1 MNEKSLLTLLA
12 FVFVAA
18 STLGCSSMPGAK
30 FFQGLAPSSSA
41 ENKGDPVKKTASE
54 EKSGQPAKTEPQK
67 KVAASKPMAPG
78 ADKYCDSLE
87 GSYTATDNLKGM
99 LMEVASPSSLL
110 DQLTGSKNLG
120 DQVKEVSKKYL
131 WLPMPIERSIGEQ
144 LHAKFLSK
152 NQIVDRDSK
161 GEKALY
167 EKVEGA
173 LAVAKRDYAIMPYE
187 VKLFIVESDQ
197 LNAEAVPGGRIYVHK
212 RAVEELEPETLQLV
226 LGHELAHIAK
236 RHLSMQ
242 LQQRIVDVGMGKEVF
257 EKMMKGTGP
266 NDLAKMFQ
274 GEHVLQRFLNNFAS
288 YVRDQEL
295 QADACAIREMVY
307 ADGNPIA
314 ARDEYL
320 SKRGSSTAKSPTKNI
335 SKDLFKIDVTQHPDD
350 ATRDSFFKEAKDY
363 HVGARRQLTSRAR

>member
-1 MNEKSLLTLLA
+1 MKESRLLMLLTCFFVVSFMFGCSNLA
-12 FVFVAA
+12 GMKIFQGNATNSTATNNEVPAKTAA
-18 STLGCSSMPGAK
+18 S
-30 FFQGLAPSSSA
+30 A
-41 ENKGDPVKKTASE
+41 ES
-54 EKSGQPAKTEPQK
+54 SGQPAKPSPQK
-67 KVAASKPMAPG
+67 KVVTNKPVAPG

-87 GSYTATDNLKGM
+87 GSYSATDNVKGV
-99 LMEVASPSSLL
+99 LMEMVSSGSIL
-110 DQLTGSKNLG
+110 DQLKGTKNLE
-120 DQVKEVSKKYL
+120 DQVKEISKKYL
-131 WLPMPIERSIGEQ
+131 WLPLPIERSIGEQ
-144 LHAKFLSK
+144 LHAKFLGN
-152 NQIVDRDSK
+152 NQVVEKDSK
-161 GEKALY
+161 VEKALY

-173 LAVAKRDYAIMPYE
+173 LAVAKRDYQIMPYE
-187 VKLFIVESDQ
+187 AKLSIVESNE
-197 LNAEAVPGGRIYVHK
+197 LNAEALPGGYIYVHK
-212 RAVEELEPETLQLV
+212 RAAEELEPETLQLV

-242 LQQRIVDVGMGKEVF
+242 LQQRIVDIGMGKELF

-266 NDLAKMFQ
+266 NDLVKMFQ

-320 SKRGSSTAKSPTKNI
+320 SKRGTSTAKNPSNKFTKNI
-335 SKDLFKIDVTQHPDD
+335 LKIDLTKHPDD

-363 HVGARRQLTSRAR
+363 HVGARRQLTSR